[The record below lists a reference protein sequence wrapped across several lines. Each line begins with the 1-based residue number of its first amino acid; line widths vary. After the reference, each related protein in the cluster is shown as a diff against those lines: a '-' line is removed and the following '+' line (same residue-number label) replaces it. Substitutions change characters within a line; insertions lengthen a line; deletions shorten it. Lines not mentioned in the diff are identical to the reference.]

1 MKKAS
6 REDAVFDFHPPIRVP
21 RRPRPYHRSSRGS
34 EWVTWV
40 GITPISLHTDCTL
53 QPSMSLRKEAL
64 LSLRRSEVPLFQSH
78 RAGSRAHSLSRF
90 FPFLI
95 VVVVV
100 LSPSHR
106 RPPPR
111 IQPSSD
117 HRFVRFV
124 HFPSRAR
131 SITRPSH
138 LAHRSRLRRNR
149 TEIMAMMML

>member
-40 GITPISLHTDCTL
+40 GITPISLHTDCTLL

-106 RPPPR
+106 CRLPEFSLPRIIGSSVSFTFPRARALALDHSPVPPR
-111 IQPSSD
+111 TSK
-117 HRFVRFV
+117 
-124 HFPSRAR
+124 
-131 SITRPSH
+131 
-138 LAHRSRLRRNR
+138 
-149 TEIMAMMML
+149 

>member
-6 REDAVFDFHPPIRVP
+6 REDAVFDFHPPIRAP
-21 RRPRPYHRSSRGS
+21 RHPRPYHRSSRGS

-40 GITPISLHTDCTL
+40 GITPISLHTDCTLL

-131 SITRPSH
+131 TRARSLARPTSH
-138 LAHRSRLRRNR
+138 IEVGSAAIERR
-149 TEIMAMMML
+149 